1 MHFTEFHTRVAA
13 YAVIIDADRILL
25 SWYNGGPHGHG
36 RPGWS
41 LPGGGVEYDESVEQ
55 AIVREAMEETGY
67 RIRLG
72 DPLTTNSFTDQA
84 GSPADPGGK
93 PYKSVRI
100 LYTASVVDGKLGTIE
115 VGGTTD
121 RAAWIDLDRVPTES
135 RADIVDI
142 GIASWRSHQLSV
154 PGDPIAS

>member
-1 MHFTEFHTRVAA
+1 MHFTEYHTRVAA

-25 SWYNGGPHGHG
+25 SWFNGGPHGHG

-55 AIVREAMEETGY
+55 AIVREAWEETGY
-67 RIRLG
+67 RIRLAE
-72 DPLTTNSFTDQA
+72 PLTTDSFTERA

-100 LYTASVVDGKLGTIE
+100 LYVATIVGGTLGTVE

-121 RAAWIDLDRVPTES
+121 RADWVALAQLPDEPH
-135 RADIVDI
+135 ADIVDVALRAV
-142 GIASWRSHQLSV
+142 GA
-154 PGDPIAS
+154 G